1 MCMKRAGVKEKKK
14 GGPNVT
20 TRPVSVCF
28 RGPGGIVGCRIQGQ
42 GQELSQK
49 CDHQLLCI
57 MCLIHEQY
65 GVYVTT
71 GTYGGPPRAQW
82 FYVFS
87 LGLLAEPPDLSGDL
101 GGGLPGPHR
110 FYSPGLRPQPPDLS
124 GDLGGAS
131 QGPMVLRILF
141 RPSARAARP
150 IWGSW
155 EGLPG
160 PCGSVF
166 SIGLRPRPRDLS
178 GHLGGVPRAR
188 LS

>member
-1 MCMKRAGVKEKKK
+1 MKRAGVKEKK

-28 RGPGGIVGCRIQGQ
+28 RGPGGIVGCCIQGQ

-82 FYVFS
+82 VYVFS

-101 GGGLPGPHR
+101 GGGA
-110 FYSPGLRPQPPDLS
+110 F
-124 GDLGGAS
+124 
-131 QGPMVLRILF
+131 QGPIGFILF
-141 RPSARAARP
+141 RPSAPTARP

-155 EGLPG
+155 GGLPG
-160 PCGSVF
+160 PHGFTYS
-166 SIGLRPRPRDLS
+166 L
-178 GHLGGVPRAR
+178 
-188 LS
+188 